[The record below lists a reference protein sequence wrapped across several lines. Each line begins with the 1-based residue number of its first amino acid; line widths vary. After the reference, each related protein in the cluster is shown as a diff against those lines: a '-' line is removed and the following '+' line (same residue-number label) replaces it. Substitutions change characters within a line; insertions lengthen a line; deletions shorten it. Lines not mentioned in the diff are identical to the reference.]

1 MRSTQLSLLAE
12 LLLDVTGPAVR
23 PAPASPKAPAPLH
36 ERFTIEASQ
45 GGLSIIAPAQQ
56 VATAPFQPVAE
67 RTSLPGLFLRY
78 RWVDLAPL
86 FAAYD
91 ACEPLPEHPAAPW
104 IERIIAAVKG
114 TETLLL
120 AVSTRHGSWISLS
133 CRSVWTG
140 LDRADLLRQAERPH
154 CDTRA
159 QGLARADAVGAR
171 LRAAGRLVVIRD
183 LTADARVEIEAADEP
198 RLNIAPGTLRL
209 GALVITVG
217 AGASAP

>member
-1 MRSTQLSLLAE
+1 MPIKIVLLWTDWF
-12 LLLDVTGPAVR
+12 LW
-23 PAPASPKAPAPLH
+23 
-36 ERFTIEASQ
+36 
-45 GGLSIIAPAQQ
+45 GG
-56 VATAPFQPVAE
+56 
-67 RTSLPGLFLRY
+67 
-78 RWVDLAPL
+78 L

-104 IERIIAAVKG
+104 IERIIAAVQK

-140 LDRADLLRQAERPH
+140 LDRGDLLRQAERPH

-183 LTADARVEIEAADEP
+183 LTADARVEVEAADEP

-217 AGASAP
+217 ASASP